1 MRFRI
6 YKGKKINRFLCLLF
20 LIFTAILL
28 IAAGIFALLK
38 NSEAGGTFCILA
50 MITGGFSLLYG
61 LLWFL
66 YGRTEKK
73 AERKLREILEGQN
86 EPNDPG
92 LPDYQEFILPKA
104 DLIKKAGKRAGSIAR
119 WTGICA
125 LGMFLLI
132 GGIQLACGSLKR
144 PVQLLYMLLF
154 CIAIMIPG
162 ILIQL
167 KLYREYGRSVPSRIL
182 LFPGK
187 LIIDNASLPAREI
200 REIRVSPAQIF
211 NRNSP
216 DVFREMTIR
225 TEKSS
230 AKYRIDYRAG
240 TASGEQPFWEDYG
253 LFITALSE
261 WGTKNNVPVSISYM
275 A

>member
-1 MRFRI
+1 MSVRFRI

-38 NSEAGGTFCILA
+38 NSEAGCTFCILA

-66 YGRTEKK
+66 YGRTERK

-86 EPNDPG
+86 EPDDPG

-104 DLIKKAGKRAGSIAR
+104 DLIEKAGKRAGSIAR

-253 LFITALSE
+253 LFKSR
-261 WGTKNNVPVSISYM
+261 
-275 A
+275 